1 MKFHFKIQGYQTE
14 AVESV
19 IRVFD
24 GQPYVERE
32 KYLRDKGKR
41 KVAPQEPPTE
51 LALNDARKNLKGE
64 VEEDFDD
71 IDLAFR
77 NHAIELTK
85 AALKDNLQSVQR
97 DLGLRVDRD
106 LSMVNGVPALDV
118 EMETGTGKTYC
129 YIKTMFELN
138 RLYGWSKFIVVVPG
152 IAIREGVKK
161 SFQMTADHFME
172 HYGKKARFFIYDS
185 KNLHQL
191 DSFAT
196 NGGLN
201 VMIINMQA
209 FASSLKEGA
218 KSKESRIIYSKRDEF
233 GSRRPIDVIAANRPI
248 LILDEPQKMG
258 GDATKKGIATFKPL
272 FLLHY
277 SATHREHHSTVYAL
291 DALDAYNKRLVKK
304 IQVKGFVINNRAG
317 TGAYLYLSGIRL
329 SNTKPP
335 EARMEIEV
343 RQAHGVSR
351 KMKTLRYG
359 DNVYTESG
367 QMDQYRN
374 GYVVSEIDAVNNCVR
389 FQNGIELRPGES
401 RGDVN
406 ERDVRRVQIHETIQ
420 SHFDKEAELFYKG
433 VKTLS
438 LFFIDEVA
446 KYRQYGE
453 DGERIKGEYARVFEE
468 EYNAIL
474 NERLSMYDGD
484 YRRYLEGIATHR
496 THNGYFSKDK
506 AGRDVNSELKRGADF
521 SDDVSAYDL
530 ILKDKERLLSF
541 DEPTRFIFSHSA
553 LREGWDNPNVFQIC
567 TLKHSD
573 STTARRQE
581 VGRGLRLAVNSEG
594 TRMDAEV
601 CGEEEVHRLNK
612 LTVIASES
620 YADFVTALQKETR
633 EVLYERPDKVS
644 VEYFEGKK
652 VKVQTPEGTQTAVLD
667 NKQAMRLVI
676 WMEDNGYVDKKYAV
690 TESCRQALDM
700 DTLAP
705 LPPRLQGMEESVKI
719 LIKAIFD
726 GKLPDDMIEDAG
738 AAKVTKNELNDN
750 FYKQEFQDLW
760 RRINHKYAYTVQF
773 NSEEL
778 IEKALD
784 SLEKNLHVSKVTYS
798 LTTGEQDEEMD
809 KDKLERGVGFNSGVS
824 SKTRTLSRLSPCE
837 TTYDLVGSLAK
848 STALT
853 RRTIATILRKL
864 SAEKLKCFALNPEQF
879 MSRASALIEEQK
891 ATMVIDHITYSQL
904 DEKFESNIF
913 TADGANRDHAKA
925 FKADKHIQP
934 YVFTDGTA
942 EMSVERRFA
951 AALEAAEE
959 VCVYSKLPRGFFIP
973 TPVGNYSPDWAIAFD
988 KNRVKHVFF
997 IAETKGSL
1005 ESMELRGV
1013 EKAKIAC
1020 ARKLFNEISTE
1031 GVQYHQVTTF
1041 QDLMNFIRAEE

>member
-1 MKFHFKIQGYQTE
+1 MKFHFNIQGYQTE
-14 AVESV
+14 AVKSV
-19 IRVFD
+19 TDVFI
-24 GQPYVERE
+24 GQPFIERE
-32 KYLRDKGKR
+32 EYLRDKGK
-41 KVAPQEPPTE
+41 KQLIPQTPQTE
-51 LALNDARKNLKGE
+51 LLLYDARKNRKGE
-64 VEEDFDD
+64 VKEDYED

-77 NHAIELTK
+77 NHELELTASELK
-85 AALKDNLQSVQR
+85 ANLQGVQR
-97 DLGLRVDRD
+97 ENGLCVDSA

-191 DSFAT
+191 DAFAT

-233 GSRRPIDVIAANRPI
+233 ASRRPIDVIAANRPI

-258 GDATKKGIATFKPL
+258 GDATKKGIAAFKPL

-304 IQVKGFVINNRAG
+304 IQVKGFTINNRAG
-317 TGAYLYLSGIRL
+317 TGAYLYLSGIKL

-343 RQAHGVSR
+343 RQARGVSR

-359 DNVYTESG
+359 DDVYTESG
-367 QMDQYRN
+367 NMEQYRK
-374 GYVVSEIDAVNNCVR
+374 GYVVSEIDPVNNRVR
-389 FQNGIELRPGES
+389 FINGVELRPGEG

-406 ERDVRRVQIHETIQ
+406 EQDIRRVQIHETIQ
-420 SHFDKEAELFYKG
+420 SHFDKEAELFSKG

-453 DGERIKGEYARVFEE
+453 DGERQKGEYARIFEE

-474 NERLSMYDGD
+474 NERLSLFDGD
-484 YRRYLEGIATHR
+484 YRRYLTGIDARR

-521 SDDVSAYDL
+521 SDDVNAYDL

-541 DEPTRFIFSHSA
+541 EEPTRFIFSHSA

-601 CGEEEVHRLNK
+601 CGEDGVHRLNK

-620 YADFVTALQKETR
+620 YADFVTALQNETR

-644 VEYFEGKK
+644 VAYFEGKK
-652 VKVQTPEGTQTAVLD
+652 VKIQTPEGELTATLD
-667 NKQAMRLVI
+667 NSQAMRLLI
-676 WMEDNGYVDKKYAV
+676 WMEDNAYVDKKNAV
-690 TESCRQALDM
+690 TEACRTALETGAM
-700 DTLAP
+700 AP
-705 LPPRLQGMEESVKI
+705 LPAVLQGMEESVKR
-719 LIKAIFD
+719 LIQGIFD
-726 GKLPDDMIEDAG
+726 GKLPADMVEDA
-738 AAKVTKNELNDN
+738 ATAKVERNDLNEN
-750 FYKQEFQDLW
+750 FYREEFQDLW
-760 RRINHKYAYTVQF
+760 KRINHKYAYTVRF
-773 NSEEL
+773 DSEEL

-784 SLEKNLHVSKVTYS
+784 SLEKNLMVSKVTYS
-798 LTTGEQDEEMD
+798 LTTGEQDEELV
-809 KDKLERGVGFNSGVS
+809 KEKLERGVGFNTALS
-824 SKTRTLSRLSPCE
+824 SETRAISRLAPCE

-848 STALT
+848 ATALT
-853 RRTIATILRKL
+853 RRTIAVILKKL
-864 SAEKLKCFALNPEQF
+864 SRDKLGLFARNPEQF
-879 MSRASALIEEQK
+879 MSRAAALIKEQK
-891 ATMVIDHITYSQL
+891 ATMVIDHITFKRLEETY
-904 DEKFESNIF
+904 DSNIF

-925 FKADKHIQP
+925 FKAQKHIQP

-942 EMSVERRFA
+942 EKSVERLFA
-951 AALEAAEE
+951 EELDRAGE

-988 KNRVKHVFF
+988 KKKVKHIFF
-997 IAETKGSL
+997 IAETKGTL

-1013 EKAKIAC
+1013 EEAKIAC
-1020 ARKLFNEISTE
+1020 AKKLFNEISTD
-1031 GVQYHQVTTF
+1031 GVKYHQVKTF
-1041 QDLMNFIRAEE
+1041 KDLMEIIRAGE